1 MTQPTSVNIRV
12 TVLVAAAAG
21 LLAAGAAATYLVL
34 QSRYVTSRSDM
45 AAAIPPAGASA
56 APASASPARANP

>member
-21 LLAAGAAATYLVL
+21 LLAAGAAATYIII

-45 AAAIPPAGASA
+45 AAAIPPAESRPHRRPRILPGPIA
-56 APASASPARANP
+56 